1 MKPIDEFVNAV
12 ELMERIKSVVSP
24 YLGNKKVSDGD
35 IALLLRVSQ
44 SSIST
49 LRKRNSDVLRVLVIK
64 MCARTGLDPMKIL
77 F

>member
-49 LRKRNSDVLRVLVIK
+49 LRKRNSDVLRVLVMK
-64 MCARTGLDPMKIL
+64 MCARTGLDPMKLL

>member
-1 MKPIDEFVNAV
+1 MKPIDEFVNAM
-12 ELMERIKSVVSP
+12 ELMERIKSVISP

-49 LRKRNSDVLRVLVIK
+49 LRKRNSDVLRCLVMK
-64 MCARTGLDPMKIL
+64 MCARKGLDPMKLL

>member
-1 MKPIDEFVNAV
+1 MKPIDKFVNAV
-12 ELMERIKSVVSP
+12 ELMERIKSVISP

-49 LRKRNSDVLRVLVIK
+49 LRKRNSDVLRCLVMK
-64 MCARTGLDPMKIL
+64 MCARTGLDPMKLL